1 GRRRIPEI
9 VPFGDEIGE
18 LVEAAGNEV
27 DELHLADGAQAK
39 IAHAA
44 GRSDYGAFADG
55 RVDDALPT
63 EALQQSFTGLEGAAV
78 DADILANDHDG
89 GVALHFL
96 EHGLPDGF
104 EKGYG
109 RHGYLRAFRE
119 PAPA

>member
-1 GRRRIPEI
+1 MHEVHFRIGGVKRPAVNATPGRAADNHGRRRIPEI

-89 GVALHFL
+89 GVAL
-96 EHGLPDGF
+96 
-104 EKGYG
+104 
-109 RHGYLRAFRE
+109 
-119 PAPA
+119 